1 MSKNIRCWL
10 LKILHVWVALI
21 THWGL
26 LHLPPSLRLYEKI
39 VKHDSC
45 RRSSTFLST
54 HLHTWYFIIFFTC
67 FIQLA
72 EKILEKTFYFFP
84 LLLPAPGIPLG
95 FLKKKFS
102 QFCPAVWSPLCFRS
116 TWSSTWKRLQQHL
129 ATTKFW
135 QSHYYLFH
143 FITFSIE
150 NRIKINQ
157 FSGRTIRKAFLSL
170 SRQRFKECRLN
181 WTYHLR
187 FFFQKVFTSDFL
199 FFKFSY

>member
-1 MSKNIRCWL
+1 MPKIIDFFIEAFAYLIFYNIFHLFYTTGWKNFR
-10 LKILHVWVALI
+10 KN
-21 THWGL
+21 
-26 LHLPPSLRLYEKI
+26 
-39 VKHDSC
+39 
-45 RRSSTFLST
+45 
-54 HLHTWYFIIFFTC
+54 
-67 FIQLA
+67 
-72 EKILEKTFYFFP
+72 FYFFP

-95 FLKKKFS
+95 FLEKI
-102 QFCPAVWSPLCFRS
+102 QPIL
-116 TWSSTWKRLQQHL
+116 SSRLVASLLSIHVEFYVEETPTTPSDNITKRQQHL